1 MSRIL
6 ELGEAWRNVV
16 IGFQSIGRQI
26 RQHPIATTAL
36 ISTALVGGAA
46 LAYTYYTNNSSEHE
60 EKISVED
67 SLLRNIE
74 RLYFDISIDLQC
86 TSSAKRIDTLETKLK
101 QLLSTGEYLVNE
113 KEFDLAI
120 KYLST
125 ATGLAVII
133 SDFKKANNLKKMLIK
148 LYGPKLTE
156 KYRVELDAEMVL
168 EMKAGQSLRD
178 KEIERNNAEIEEI
191 SPSVLKQIENMPK
204 RNN

>member
-46 LAYTYYTNNSSEHE
+46 LAYTYYTNNNSEHE
-60 EKISVED
+60 EQISVED

-133 SDFKKANNLKKMLIK
+133 SDFKKANNLKKMLLK

>member
-46 LAYTYYTNNSSEHE
+46 LAYTYYTNNNSEHE
-60 EKISVED
+60 EQISVED

-156 KYRVELDAEMVL
+156 KCRVELDAEMVL
-168 EMKAGQSLRD
+168 GNFYNYITAISKY
-178 KEIERNNAEIEEI
+178 EILIFSVFFRNESWSEFAR
-191 SPSVLKQIENMPK
+191 Q
-204 RNN
+204 RNRTK

>member
-1 MSRIL
+1 LIL

>member
-46 LAYTYYTNNSSEHE
+46 LAYTYYTNNNSEHE
-60 EKISVED
+60 EQISVED

-156 KYRVELDAEMVL
+156 KCRVELDAEMVL
-168 EMKAGQSLRD
+168 GNLYTVGFQLMGIRLMGLFSKNLGHHYT
-178 KEIERNNAEIEEI
+178 
-191 SPSVLKQIENMPK
+191 
-204 RNN
+204 